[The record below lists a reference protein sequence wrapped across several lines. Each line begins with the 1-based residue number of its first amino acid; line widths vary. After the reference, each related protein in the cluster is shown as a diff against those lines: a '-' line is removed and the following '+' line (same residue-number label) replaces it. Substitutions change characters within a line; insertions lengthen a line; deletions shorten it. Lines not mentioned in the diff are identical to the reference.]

1 MVGDIE
7 VTPSPLPK
15 TNEEG
20 RVELKFLIPG
30 SGTGLQTVEVQAG
43 GITIAAGL
51 TITPSGV
58 AAGNAVAAADA
69 VRNLGSNFVR
79 SFSFNN
85 DSKTWT
91 FFAPAAGD
99 ASTQKTFI
107 TGEPYWILVR
117 EGAAVILNGHT
128 RNLTCSGGNCWNRI
142 VW

>member
-30 SGTGLQTVEVQAG
+30 SGTGLQAVEVRAG
-43 GITIAAGL
+43 GITVAAGL
-51 TITPSGV
+51 TISPSGV

-85 DSKTWT
+85 DTKTWT

-107 TGEPYWILVR
+107 TGEPYWLLVR
-117 EGAAVILNGHT
+117 EGATVILNHRT